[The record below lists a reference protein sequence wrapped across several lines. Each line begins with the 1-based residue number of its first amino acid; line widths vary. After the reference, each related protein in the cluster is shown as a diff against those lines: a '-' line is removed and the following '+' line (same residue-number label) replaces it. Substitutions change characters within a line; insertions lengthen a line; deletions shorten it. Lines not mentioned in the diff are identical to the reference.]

1 MNLRLV
7 EVYLPEEKGDKFEK
21 LVAEYSYAGIWQKK
35 LENNQLEFKILLSS
49 GEVEPLVD
57 CLVNEFTKVE
67 DFRLLLLPVEASL
80 PRLES
85 SDNSVGLPEAPS
97 RINRE
102 EIYTNVASSV
112 HFSWTQISLLLLS
125 SSIAG
130 VGLVRGSEVV
140 IIGAMVIAPL
150 LKPNMALAVAITLG
164 DSSLAL
170 KTIRVGIIGILVPIA
185 FSILIGLVFPV
196 SPDLPE
202 IAIRT
207 KLTLPDIVVALA
219 SGAAAAISL
228 TAGEISS
235 IVGVM
240 VSVALLPPLVTWG
253 MLMGSG
259 EWEPA
264 LGAMLLL
271 VANIA
276 SLNLAAIATLILQD
290 VRPTGWL
297 KSIQAKKLT
306 QIASGTWILLLAGL
320 IGVIFVLKYKGG

>member
-7 EVYLPEEKGDKFEK
+7 EVYLPQDKGKKFEE
-21 LVAEYSYAGIWQKK
+21 LIAEYSQIEVWQKK
-35 LENNQLEFKILLSS
+35 LENDQVLFKILLSS

-57 CLVNEFTKVE
+57 GLVDQFKNV
-67 DFRLLLLPVEASL
+67 DNFRLLLLPVEASL

-85 SDNSVGLPEAPS
+85 PDNSIGLPDAPN

-102 EIYTNVASSV
+102 EIYTNVAASV

-125 SSIAG
+125 SSIAA

-150 LKPNMALAVAITLG
+150 LKPNMALAVATALG
-164 DSSLAL
+164 DFTLAIR
-170 KTIRVGIIGILVPIA
+170 TIKVGIIGIIIPII
-185 FSILIGLVFPV
+185 FSILIGLVIPI

-202 IAIRT
+202 IALRT

-253 MLMGSG
+253 MLMGS
-259 EWEPA
+259 EQWEPA
-264 LGAMLLL
+264 IGAMLL
-271 VANIA
+271 VIANIA
-276 SLNLAAIATLILQD
+276 SLNLAAIATLALQD
-290 VRPTGWL
+290 VRPTGWWENI
-297 KSIQAKKLT
+297 KAKQLT
-306 QIASGTWILLLAGL
+306 RIASGTWIVLLAGL
-320 IGVIFVLKYKGG
+320 IGAIFVFKYRGA

>member
-7 EVYLPEEKGDKFEK
+7 EVYLPQEKGKQFEE
-21 LVAEYSYAGIWQKK
+21 LVAEYSSLGMWQKK
-35 LENNQLEFKILLSS
+35 LEQNQLLFKILLSS

-57 CLVNEFTKVE
+57 CLLEKFKDIKE
-67 DFRLLLLPVEASL
+67 FRLLLLPVEASL

-85 SDNSVGLPEAPS
+85 TENSFGLPAAPN

-102 EIYTNVASSV
+102 EIYTNVAASI

-125 SSIAG
+125 STIAA
-130 VGLVRGSEVV
+130 VGLARNSEVV

-150 LKPNMALAVAITLG
+150 LKPNMALAVATILG
-164 DSSLAL
+164 DLTL
-170 KTIRVGIIGILVPIA
+170 VIRTIRIGLIGILLPIG
-185 FSILIGLVFPV
+185 FSILIGLLYPI
-196 SPDLPE
+196 SPDVPE

-207 KLTLPDIVVALA
+207 KLTLSDIVVALA

-253 MLMGSG
+253 MLTGSG

-264 LGAMLLL
+264 FGAMLL
-271 VANIA
+271 VTANIA
-276 SLNLAAIATLILQD
+276 SLNLGAIATLLLQN
-290 VRPTGWL
+290 VRPTSWWENI
-297 KSIQAKKLT
+297 KAKKLT
-306 QIASGTWILLLAGL
+306 QIATGAWIILLAGL
-320 IGVIFVLKYKGG
+320 ICIIFIKFKAV

>member
-7 EVYLPEEKGDKFEK
+7 EVYLPQEKGKRFEEII
-21 LVAEYSYAGIWQKK
+21 AEYTYAGIWSKK

-49 GEVEPLVD
+49 GQVELLVD
-57 CLVNEFTKVE
+57 CVVRQFKDVE
-67 DFRLLLLPVEASL
+67 NFRLLLLPVEASL

-85 SDNSVGLPEAPS
+85 SDENGLSKAPT

-102 EIYTNVASSV
+102 EIYTNVVTSV
-112 HFSWTQISLLLLS
+112 HFSWTQICLLLLS
-125 SSIAG
+125 SSIAA

-150 LKPNMALAVAITLG
+150 LKPNMALAVATILG
-164 DSSLAL
+164 DLSLAL
-170 KTIRVGIIGILVPIA
+170 KTIRVGIVGILVPIV
-185 FSILIGLVFPV
+185 FSIVIGLLIPI

-264 LGAMLLL
+264 LGAMLL
-271 VANIA
+271 VTANIA

-297 KSIQAKKLT
+297 QSIQAKKLT
-306 QIASGTWILLLAGL
+306 QIASGAWILLLAGL
-320 IGVIFVLKYKGG
+320 IGVIFFKFRGA

>member
-7 EVYLPEEKGDKFEK
+7 EVYLPQEKGKRFEE
-21 LVAEYSYAGIWQKK
+21 LIAEYSYKEVWQKK
-35 LENNQLEFKILLSS
+35 LENNQLLFKILLSS

-57 CLVNEFTKVE
+57 SLVNSFTNVE
-67 DFRLLLLPVEASL
+67 GFRLLLLPVEASL
-80 PRLES
+80 PRFES
-85 SDNSVGLPEAPS
+85 SDKNGLPKIPT

-102 EIYTNVASSV
+102 EIYTNVATSV
-112 HFSWTQISLLLLS
+112 HFSWTQISLLLIS
-125 SSIAG
+125 SSIAA

-150 LKPNMALAVAITLG
+150 LKPNMALAVATILG
-164 DSSLAL
+164 DLSLAL
-170 KTIRVGIIGILVPIA
+170 KTIRVGIVGVLVPIV
-185 FSILIGLVFPV
+185 FSILIGLLIPV

-207 KLTLPDIVVALA
+207 KLTLADIVVALA

-264 LGAMLLL
+264 IGAMLL
-271 VANIA
+271 VTANIA

-297 KSIQAKKLT
+297 QSIKAKKLT
-306 QIASGTWILLLAGL
+306 KIATGAWILLLAGL
-320 IGVIFVLKYKGG
+320 VTVIFLKFRGA

>member
-7 EVYLPEEKGDKFEK
+7 EVYLPQEKGERFEK
-21 LVAEYSYAGIWQKK
+21 LIAEYSYQEVWQKK
-35 LENNQLEFKILLSS
+35 LENNQLLFKILLSS

-57 CLVNEFTKVE
+57 SLANNFTKVE
-67 DFRLLLLPVEASL
+67 GFRLLLLPVEASL

-85 SDNSVGLPEAPS
+85 SEENGLPKAPT

-102 EIYTNVASSV
+102 EIYTNVATSV

-125 SSIAG
+125 SSIAA

-150 LKPNMALAVAITLG
+150 LKPNMALAVATILG
-164 DSSLAL
+164 DLSLAI
-170 KTIRVGIIGILVPIA
+170 KTIRVGIVGILVPII
-185 FSILIGLVFPV
+185 FSIFIGLLFPV

-207 KLTLPDIVVALA
+207 KLTLADIIVALA

-264 LGAMLLL
+264 IGAMLL
-271 VANIA
+271 VTANIA
-276 SLNLAAIATLILQD
+276 SLNLAAIATLVLQD

-297 KSIQAKKLT
+297 QSIQAKKLT
-306 QIASGTWILLLAGL
+306 KIVTGAWVLLLTGL
-320 IGVIFVLKYKGG
+320 IGVIFLKFRGA